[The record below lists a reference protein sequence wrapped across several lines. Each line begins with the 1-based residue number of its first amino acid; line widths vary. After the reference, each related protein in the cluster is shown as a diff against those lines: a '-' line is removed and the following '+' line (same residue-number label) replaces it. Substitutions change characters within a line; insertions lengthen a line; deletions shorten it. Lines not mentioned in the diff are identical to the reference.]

1 MVVLGTLFVAFAG
14 FLPWGASGRRERN
27 SYELIAVLDRL
38 EVLDGAAADAA
49 KAWYLAPLLAGAT
62 LLAAAAGLR
71 GVASALAAVVAAG
84 GAVLAVLTRRS
95 PVLDRFGTSVT
106 LVAAGV
112 VGVGLVLALVQRG
125 RARD

>member
-14 FLPWGASGRRERN
+14 FLPWGASGRRSRS

-38 EVLDGAAADAA
+38 EVLDGAGAVAA

-62 LLAAAAGLR
+62 VLAAAFDR
-71 GVASALAAVVAAG
+71 RALAHGLAALVAAG
-84 GAVLAVLTRRS
+84 GATLAVLTRRS
-95 PVLDRFGTSVT
+95 PLLDRFGTSVT

-112 VGVGLVLALVQRG
+112 VGVGWVLALVQRG
-125 RARD
+125 RTRD